1 MKKIGIKIL
10 KELSYETFESFQYL
24 LDYDFEYDDV
34 VEYVKEQRVIEL
46 DIEDEDKEDR
56 VEDIEVLTALLLE
69 FDKDEVE
76 YELYIFDTKW
86 ERIERLNSFSYKK
99 LFLL

>member
-10 KELSYETFESFQYL
+10 KELSYEAFESFQYL
-24 LDYDFEYDDV
+24 LDYDFEYDDIE
-34 VEYVKEQRVIEL
+34 EYVKEKRVIEL

-56 VEDIEVLTALLLE
+56 VEDIEVLKALLAE

-76 YELYIFDTKW
+76 YELYMLEEEWNNVEIDMVV
-86 ERIERLNSFSYKK
+86 
-99 LFLL
+99 